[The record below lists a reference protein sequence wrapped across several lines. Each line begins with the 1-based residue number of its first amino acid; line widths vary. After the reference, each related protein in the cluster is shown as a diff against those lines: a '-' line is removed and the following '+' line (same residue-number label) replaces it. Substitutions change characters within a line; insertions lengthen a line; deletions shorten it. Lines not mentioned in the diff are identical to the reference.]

1 MIYWNIT
8 YWKQI
13 ALIQT
18 TQPHSQTLKI
28 NLQLQSQLD
37 GTTIPRPAHMFSV
50 GHVILSVTSCR
61 RLGKIV
67 GGENTLSH
75 VVTVVFFPPED
86 DIVTWLGT
94 SVPNTM
100 TLIYSKSRHFKGNLG
115 PLDVGFGHSA
125 VQSESVVIFFVV
137 VWPDGHFTWFFLVSA
152 RFNAHQIN
160 GCWVIKRH
168 L

>member
-1 MIYWNIT
+1 MYGSMCTYIIMMLMIYWNIT

-28 NLQLQSQLD
+28 NLQLQLQLD

-75 VVTVVFFPPED
+75 VVTVVFFPPWGWYSDMAWNERAKHD
-86 DIVTWLGT
+86 DLDLFQEQAFQGQSWSFGCGLWPFSSSEWVCCYILCCCLTRWT
-94 SVPNTM
+94 FH
-100 TLIYSKSRHFKGNLG
+100 LIFSSIG
-115 PLDVGFGHSA
+115 
-125 VQSESVVIFFVV
+125 
-137 VWPDGHFTWFFLVSA
+137 
-152 RFNAHQIN
+152 
-160 GCWVIKRH
+160 
-168 L
+168 